1 MDGSFKA
8 HIGDLRTRAINMS
21 SWLLRTFKNCSIGFM
36 AFLYK
41 TYLKPVADYCSNLY
55 SPINY
60 KEIESLEAIPR
71 AWTRMCPQIKN
82 KHFWDRLK
90 LLGISSIQQRQERYH
105 IILCTKILEGLVPQQ
120 GNIRGIWRPY
130 KGRLVNIPT
139 IKSTKKARGLREAS
153 FTIQGGWLLKRL

>member
-1 MDGSFKA
+1 
-8 HIGDLRTRAINMS
+8 
-21 SWLLRTFKNCSIGFM
+21 M

-41 TYLKPVADYCSNLY
+41 TYLQPLADYCSHLY
-55 SPINY
+55 SPIKYN
-60 KEIESLEAIPR
+60 KIESLEAISQV
-71 AWTRMCPQIKN
+71 WTRMGPQIKN

-90 LLGISSIQQRQERYH
+90 LLGISSIQRRQERYC
-105 IILCTKILEGLVPQQ
+105 IILCWKILEGLVPQQ

-153 FTIQGGWLLKRL
+153 FTIQGGRLFNSLPLISQ